1 VADLLATLGVEVVHV
16 RINRWVQRFTSELIE
31 AG

>member
-1 VADLLATLGVEVVHV
+1 VLAVRGVKVDHV